1 METAVLNE
9 TIKALNY
16 RPRQVRAS
24 LELLADGKTVPFIAR
39 YRKEMTGSLDEVALR
54 EIQATY
60 HQLEKLSQ
68 RKQEVLTKI
77 AAQEKLTPKLA
88 EKIKQATSLQAIEDL
103 YLPYKQKRRTK
114 AQIAKEQGLA
124 PLAAAITRFESDQV
138 LTKLSHDLLTE
149 AVTDEAAAFLG
160 AHEILAEAF
169 GEDAR
174 LRAWVRQK
182 LSRQGQ
188 VVASL
193 KDESQDEK
201 GVYQDYYDYEQPLK
215 KLASHQVLALDRGE
229 RQGVLKVKLV
239 LDEAYVLNYFHSQF
253 VAGKPSGKA
262 ASEIQAAYTDAYKR
276 FIKPAIERE
285 VRKQLTEQAASEA
298 IEVFGANLYHL
309 LMQAPL
315 KGKVILGLDPGFRTG
330 CKLAVVDATGKFL
343 AKAVIYPH
351 EKAKGAQ
358 ANPKLRAEAKRI
370 VTDLITRYQVEM
382 VAIGNGTA
390 SRESEQFI
398 AEVLGKL
405 TQTVYYVIV
414 NEAGAS
420 VYSASANARAE
431 FPDLNVEE
439 RSAIS
444 IARRLQDPLAELIKI
459 DPKSIGVGQYQHDL
473 PEKQLDEKLAA
484 VIETGVNQ
492 VGVNLN
498 TASPDLLT
506 HISGLNKTIAQ
517 NIVAYRNEVGAF
529 KSRAELKKVAR
540 LGPRAFEQA
549 AGFLRV
555 LAGTNPFDNTDIH
568 PESYPLAKQ
577 LLAKVGC
584 STADLGSELLKAKL
598 AQLDLKEVA
607 SQFNAGYETLKDV
620 ALSLEKPGWDLRD
633 TMPAPLLRQ
642 DVLKIEDLKSG
653 MKLEGTVR
661 NVVDFGAF
669 VDIGVKQDGLVH
681 ISRMSKRYVSKA
693 AEVVAVGDIVT
704 VWIESVDLKRQRIQL
719 SMLPVAGDD

>member
-16 RPRQVRAS
+16 RPRQVKAS
-24 LELLADGKTVPFIAR
+24 LELLAAGKTVPFIAR

-124 PLAAAITRFESDQV
+124 PLAAAITRFESDQA

-149 AVTDEAAAFLG
+149 AVADEAAAFLG

-193 KDESQDEK
+193 KDESQDEQ

-358 ANPKLRAEAKRI
+358 ANPKLRAEAKQI

-459 DPKSIGVGQYQHDL
+459 DPKSVEEI
-473 PEKQLDEKLAA
+473 
-484 VIETGVNQ
+484 
-492 VGVNLN
+492 
-498 TASPDLLT
+498 
-506 HISGLNKTIAQ
+506 
-517 NIVAYRNEVGAF
+517 
-529 KSRAELKKVAR
+529 
-540 LGPRAFEQA
+540 
-549 AGFLRV
+549 
-555 LAGTNPFDNTDIH
+555 
-568 PESYPLAKQ
+568 
-577 LLAKVGC
+577 
-584 STADLGSELLKAKL
+584 
-598 AQLDLKEVA
+598 
-607 SQFNAGYETLKDV
+607 
-620 ALSLEKPGWDLRD
+620 
-633 TMPAPLLRQ
+633 
-642 DVLKIEDLKSG
+642 
-653 MKLEGTVR
+653 
-661 NVVDFGAF
+661 
-669 VDIGVKQDGLVH
+669 
-681 ISRMSKRYVSKA
+681 
-693 AEVVAVGDIVT
+693 
-704 VWIESVDLKRQRIQL
+704 
-719 SMLPVAGDD
+719 

>member
-24 LELLADGKTVPFIAR
+24 LELLAAGKTVPFIAR
-39 YRKEMTGSLDEVALR
+39 YRKEMTDSLDEVALR

-88 EKIKQATSLQAIEDL
+88 AKIKQATSLQAIEDL

-124 PLAAAITRFESDQV
+124 PLAAAITRFESDQA
-138 LTKLSHDLLTE
+138 LAKLSHTLLTE
-149 AVTDEAAAFLG
+149 AVADEAAAFLG

-201 GVYQDYYDYEQPLK
+201 GIYQDYYDYEQPLK

-568 PESYPLAKQ
+568 PESYPLAK
-577 LLAKVGC
+577 
-584 STADLGSELLKAKL
+584 
-598 AQLDLKEVA
+598 
-607 SQFNAGYETLKDV
+607 
-620 ALSLEKPGWDLRD
+620 
-633 TMPAPLLRQ
+633 
-642 DVLKIEDLKSG
+642 
-653 MKLEGTVR
+653 
-661 NVVDFGAF
+661 
-669 VDIGVKQDGLVH
+669 
-681 ISRMSKRYVSKA
+681 
-693 AEVVAVGDIVT
+693 
-704 VWIESVDLKRQRIQL
+704 
-719 SMLPVAGDD
+719 

>member
-24 LELLADGKTVPFIAR
+24 LELLAAGKTVPFIAR

-60 HQLEKLSQ
+60 NQLEKLSQ

-88 EKIKQATSLQAIEDL
+88 AKIKQATSLQAIEDL

-124 PLAAAITRFESDQV
+124 PLAAAITRFESDQA
-138 LTKLSHDLLTE
+138 LAKLSHTLLTE

-193 KDESQDEK
+193 KDESQDEQ

-262 ASEIQAAYTDAYKR
+262 ASEIRAAYTDAYKR

-473 PEKQLDEKLAA
+473 PQKQLDEKLAA

-498 TASPDLLT
+498 TASPDL
-506 HISGLNKTIAQ
+506 
-517 NIVAYRNEVGAF
+517 
-529 KSRAELKKVAR
+529 
-540 LGPRAFEQA
+540 
-549 AGFLRV
+549 
-555 LAGTNPFDNTDIH
+555 
-568 PESYPLAKQ
+568 
-577 LLAKVGC
+577 
-584 STADLGSELLKAKL
+584 
-598 AQLDLKEVA
+598 
-607 SQFNAGYETLKDV
+607 
-620 ALSLEKPGWDLRD
+620 
-633 TMPAPLLRQ
+633 
-642 DVLKIEDLKSG
+642 
-653 MKLEGTVR
+653 
-661 NVVDFGAF
+661 
-669 VDIGVKQDGLVH
+669 
-681 ISRMSKRYVSKA
+681 
-693 AEVVAVGDIVT
+693 
-704 VWIESVDLKRQRIQL
+704 
-719 SMLPVAGDD
+719 